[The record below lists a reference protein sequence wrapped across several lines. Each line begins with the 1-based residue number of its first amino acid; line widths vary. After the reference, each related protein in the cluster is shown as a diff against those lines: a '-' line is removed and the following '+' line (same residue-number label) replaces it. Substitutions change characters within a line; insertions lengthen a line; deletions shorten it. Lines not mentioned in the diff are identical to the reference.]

1 MAALLRRRFGRLVV
15 GGPGGVRS
23 RRAAAP
29 GLGVEDLL
37 ELLGQAGSHP
47 APRAGRG
54 VVVAPARARSLRGG
68 QVVRVVVGGGSR
80 HGASLHVARGRVKP
94 PRPDH
99 APEVRPGGS
108 PTLPAMDRRSALVLL
123 AVLGTGVFLAGLE
136 LMITAVALP
145 AIVADLGSWTELRHA
160 SWTINAY
167 LLVYVGTMP
176 LAGRLADAWGVRR
189 LFLVALVAFTIGS
202 LLAGMAQTI
211 DQLIGARAVQALG
224 GGALVPVAT
233 AAASHLFEGHER
245 PRALGII
252 GALTF
257 LGMAAGPFLGAAILD
272 LARPEAVLARADL
285 LDTPLGDLLAPAW
298 RHVFY
303 VNVPIGVVALAF
315 GWAATAG
322 WDTPR
327 TRGRVD
333 VLGAVLFTGSL
344 GAILLGVTLL
354 GEQAGEAG
362 AGGLDPATSSVALL
376 AGGLL
381 AGVAAVVHGLRHPD
395 PFLDPRLF
403 RDRVFRSAALVSLL
417 TGYAFATAIVGSAV
431 FVDRVLYGGPD
442 DQRLA
447 LGALAAATAAGAL
460 ASGWLVRHA
469 SLRGVTAVGLVASIA
484 GLAWMSAWDATVTY
498 PLVAAAGGL
507 FGLGFGLTVTPRSTA
522 AVEAVGRA
530 RFGAA
535 SATVTVARMIGMA
548 VGLAVLT
555 AYGSTAIDRLADQVF
570 GSPDAYREIVPP
582 ELAGRP
588 LRDPL
593 VVDALEAWAAERA
606 AETMVG
612 LFLVA
617 AVVTAV
623 AIPPGLALGGRP
635 RMLRDE
641 TAGPAGRTPGG
652 AGGDGT
658 GPGLD
663 REAEPTLA
671 L

>member
-1 MAALLRRRFGRLVV
+1 
-15 GGPGGVRS
+15 
-23 RRAAAP
+23 
-29 GLGVEDLL
+29 
-37 ELLGQAGSHP
+37 
-47 APRAGRG
+47 
-54 VVVAPARARSLRGG
+54 
-68 QVVRVVVGGGSR
+68 
-80 HGASLHVARGRVKP
+80 
-94 PRPDH
+94 
-99 APEVRPGGS
+99 
-108 PTLPAMDRRSALVLL
+108 MDRRVALVLL

-145 AIVADLGSWTELRHA
+145 AIVVDLGSWTELRHA
-160 SWTINAY
+160 SWIINAY

-176 LAGRLADAWGVRR
+176 LAGRLADLWGARR
-189 LFLVALVAFTIGS
+189 IFLGALVAFTLGS
-202 LLAGMAQTI
+202 LLAGMSQTL
-211 DQLIGARAVQALG
+211 DQLIVARAIQAVG

-257 LGMAAGPFLGAAILD
+257 LGMAAGPFVGAAILD
-272 LARPEAVLARADL
+272 FVRPETALAALGILGGPAADF
-285 LDTPLGDLLAPAW
+285 LAPAW
-298 RHVFY
+298 RYVFY
-303 VNVPIGVVALAF
+303 VNVPIGIVALAF

-327 TRGRVD
+327 TRARVD
-333 VLGAVLFTGSL
+333 LAGAILFTVAL

-354 GEQAGEAG
+354 GEQAGA
-362 AGGLDPATSSVALL
+362 ADAAGLDPAMVSLALVGTGIAAGIAAVAL
-376 AGGLL
+376 
-381 AGVAAVVHGLRHPD
+381 GLRRAD

-403 RDRVFRSAALVSLL
+403 ADRVFSSAALVSLL
-417 TGYAFATAIVGSAV
+417 TGYAFATAIVGTAV

-447 LGALAAATAAGAL
+447 LGALAGATAVGAL
-460 ASGWLVRHA
+460 LSGWLVRRW
-469 SLRGVTAVGLVASIA
+469 SLRAVTALGLAAAVG
-484 GLAWMSAWDATVTY
+484 GLAWMGTWDASVTY
-498 PLVAAAGGL
+498 PLIAAAGGL

-548 VGLAVLT
+548 IGLAVLT
-555 AYGSTAIDRLADQVF
+555 AYGSTTIDRLSDQVF
-570 GSPDAYREIVPP
+570 GSPDAYRDIVPP
-582 ELAGRP
+582 ALADRP

-593 VVDALEAWAAERA
+593 VVAALEAWAAERA

-617 AVVTAV
+617 AGVTVAAV
-623 AIPPGLALGGRP
+623 PAGLALGTRP
-635 RMLRDE
+635 RMLHPE
-641 TAGPAGRTPGG
+641 TAVGG
-652 AGGDGT
+652 AAAAGGGDGDGA
-658 GPGLD
+658 GPGG
-663 REAEPTLA
+663 EPEPTLA